1 MQSIKFYSSDV
12 KAIVTKKV
20 AWNILWKQKK
30 SNVIMEILSCD
41 FDDHKFS
48 KMDPTQ
54 DFTSNIFELH
64 EPKIGGKRKVRYN
77 FLDFTRLELPK
88 SFRT

>member
-1 MQSIKFYSSDV
+1 
-12 KAIVTKKV
+12 
-20 AWNILWKQKK
+20 
-30 SNVIMEILSCD
+30 MEILSCD
-41 FDDHKFS
+41 FDDHKFF

-77 FLDFTRLELPK
+77 FLDLTRLELPK
-88 SFRT
+88 SSRT